1 MDNSA
6 ALSNTFVGTFL
17 YMSPERL
24 LGEMYNSSSD
34 IWSVGVMIIQLWT
47 KAYPFENIKSPIDLL
62 SVIED
67 LKLDSYTV
75 KFPKSMSTIIQSMLA
90 PSPVNRKTS
99 VELLTSS
106 WFQECSVRNIPQAK
120 QVQYVFQKLSNFRI
134 FSILVLFFFTYHK
147 YVYNL

>member
-1 MDNSA
+1 
-6 ALSNTFVGTFL
+6 
-17 YMSPERL
+17 MSPERL

>member
-1 MDNSA
+1 
-6 ALSNTFVGTFL
+6 
-17 YMSPERL
+17 MSPERL

-147 YVYNL
+147 YMYNL